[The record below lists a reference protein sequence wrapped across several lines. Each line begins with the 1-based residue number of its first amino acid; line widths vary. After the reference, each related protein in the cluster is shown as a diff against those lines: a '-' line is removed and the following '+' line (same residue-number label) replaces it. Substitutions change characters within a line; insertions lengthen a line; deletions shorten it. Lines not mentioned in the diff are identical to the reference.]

1 MIRFTGNPSE
11 RVSALRIFA
20 HDDFDKLWKSGAM
33 SRSAAYAW
41 LSKQMG
47 LPPSKT
53 HMKLFT
59 ISQCELVIALVK
71 NKERLGL

>member
-11 RVSALRIFA
+11 RVNALRIFA
-20 HDDFDKLWKSGAM
+20 HAEFDKLWKSGSM

-41 LSKQMG
+41 LSEQMG
-47 LPPSKT
+47 LSPAKT